1 MSKKDKRMKQI
12 VEMLQRE
19 GEVSVKALSDK
30 LLTSEMTIRRYLDD
44 LEDNGLIKRIHGG
57 AIPVSSFNITEGNK
71 YLIGNEISKNVN
83 LKSAIG
89 YRAAAMIEENET
101 VGFDI
106 GTTVPLIAKYI
117 PGDKK
122 ISAVCVTFKCA
133 YELYNKKNA
142 NIILPG
148 GYLDRD
154 SDVFYSE
161 EGVSFLGKI
170 RTDKVF
176 ISAAGIEK
184 KLGLTCYNNLH
195 VTIKNILMSSS
206 KEVILV
212 ADSSKF
218 GLVSPAHFGDLSA
231 IDTIITDNNLSM
243 EYRETIK
250 SLNINLI
257 IVNDP
262 VK

>member
-12 VEMLQRE
+12 LEMLQRE
-19 GEVSVKALSDK
+19 GEVTVKTLSDK

-44 LEDNGLIKRIHGG
+44 LEENGLIKRIHGG
-57 AIPVSSFNITEGNK
+57 AVPISSFNITENNK

-89 YRAAAMIEENET
+89 YCAAMMINENET
-101 VGFDI
+101 IGFDI

-122 ISAVCVTFKCA
+122 ISAVCVSFECA
-133 YELYNKKNA
+133 YELYNKKNT

-154 SDVFYSE
+154 SDVLYSE
-161 EGVSFLGKI
+161 EGVSFLSKI

-184 KLGLTCYNNLH
+184 KLGLTCYHNLH
-195 VTIKNILMSSS
+195 VTIKNILMRSS
-206 KEVILV
+206 KQVIVV

-218 GLVSPAHFGDLSA
+218 GMVSPAHFGDLLSV
-231 IDTIITDNNLSM
+231 DTIITDNNISA
-243 EYRETIK
+243 EYRETIENLK
-250 SLNINLI
+250 INLI
-257 IVNDP
+257 IAN
-262 VK
+262 

>member
-19 GEVSVKALSDK
+19 GEVSVKTLSDK
-30 LLTSEMTIRRYLDD
+30 LLTSEMTIRRYLDN

-57 AIPVSSFNITEGNK
+57 AIPISSFNITESNK
-71 YLIGNEISKNVN
+71 YLIGNEMSKNVN

-89 YRAAAMIEENET
+89 YCAASMINENET
-101 VGFDI
+101 IGFDI

-117 PGDKK
+117 PGDKR
-122 ISAVCVTFKCA
+122 ISAICVTFECA
-133 YELYNKKNA
+133 CELYNKKNA

-161 EGVSFLGKI
+161 EGILFLSKI

-184 KLGLTCYNNLH
+184 KLGLTCYHNFH
-195 VTIKNILMSSS
+195 VTIKNILMRSS
-206 KEVILV
+206 KQVIVV

-218 GLVSPAHFGDLSA
+218 GMVSPSHFGDLSN
-231 IDTIITDNNLSM
+231 IDTIITDNKLSQ
-243 EYRETIK
+243 EYRETIED
-250 SLNINLI
+250 LNIKLI
-257 IVNDP
+257 IAN
-262 VK
+262 